1 MWSTGLS
8 QRSWWFPLSSQ
19 AEFSHRLFVVVWKS
33 GPRPSSQPAALF
45 VSTFPDFALAGRSG
59 EGQVFSVT
67 QSKLRNLTTD
77 KTSHRCL
84 SVCGIIVSAIL
95 ICCVFLLQEKW
106 LLDIFHPMK
115 CYSSVFCDLC
125 VTLGLSGRLKKIKSV
140 LLFLLSYS
148 HVLSDVVTVFAL
160 TNDFADVASSLHTHL
175 QTFHFLISPSDSLGY
190 CYGMFHK

>member
-1 MWSTGLS
+1 M
-8 QRSWWFPLSSQ
+8 PLNVKHGSLTEKLMVSF
-19 AEFSHRLFVVVWKS
+19 EFAGRIQPPPVCGGVEI

-95 ICCVFLLQEKW
+95 ICCVFLLQEK
-106 LLDIFHPMK
+106 
-115 CYSSVFCDLC
+115 
-125 VTLGLSGRLKKIKSV
+125 
-140 LLFLLSYS
+140 
-148 HVLSDVVTVFAL
+148 
-160 TNDFADVASSLHTHL
+160 
-175 QTFHFLISPSDSLGY
+175 
-190 CYGMFHK
+190 